1 MRLDDIKIPE
11 IYLKTPP
18 KQWKLDACR
27 EYFGKFG
34 HIDRRIVVD
43 KNGVL
48 RDGYV
53 GYLVLKENGVADC
66 DVVVNSQKQIK
77 CPDKYYLFAVHEG
90 KPKEYVWRIPK
101 RLLKGSR
108 IGRFALVNTRNGRQW
123 VGVKHIAQL
132 AKRPRKRVSEVVAFS
147 VPVSMG
153 GAEGSVARG

>member
-11 IYLKTPP
+11 IYLKTTP
-18 KQWKLDACR
+18 KRWKLDACR
-27 EYFGKFG
+27 EFFGKFG
-34 HIDRRIVVD
+34 RIDRRIVVD

-53 GYLVLKENGVADC
+53 GYLVLRENGIADC
-66 DVVVNSQKQIK
+66 DVVVNLQKQIK

-90 KPKEYVWRIPK
+90 NPKEYVWRIPK

-108 IGRFALVNTRNGRQW
+108 IGRFALVDTRNGRQW
-123 VGVKHIAQL
+123 VRVKHIAQL

-147 VPVSMG
+147 VPVSVG

>member
-1 MRLDDIKIPE
+1 MRLDEIKIPE
-11 IYLKTPP
+11 IYLKTSP

-27 EYFGKFG
+27 EFFGKFG

-53 GYLVLKENGVADC
+53 GYLVLKENGIADC
-66 DVVVNSQKQIK
+66 DVVVNSQRQIK
-77 CPDKYYLFAVHEG
+77 RPDKYYLFAVHEG
-90 KPKEYVWRIPK
+90 SPKEYVWRIPK
-101 RLLKGSR
+101 RLLGGSR

-123 VGVKHIAQL
+123 VRVEHIAQL

-147 VPVSMG
+147 VPVSVG